1 MYSVVV
7 GCPRLVVYDKGS
19 HVSTRYLEPLE
30 DFFLECWPMTRPS
43 QVIEVFYHACALLV
57 GSWVMVD
64 QSPYSVRGDFWRYV
78 CPYRL
83 SFVSLSR
90 LELRWSCCYESGFMS
105 TLRDWPRKGF
115 VIALFLPA
123 FPGRSARG
131 LDTDYGVVESVR
143 KAILQVKDNKVIV
156 VNEPHPFMNMNWNVN
171 FSLLCKL
178 FFSPW
183 GSCSKMSDNAHRA
196 RLVTR
201 ERVILYGDLSRVVP
215 RRVGDT
221 TVRCYLWCLMIPY
234 HYYGQGCSG
243 SGRWGRG
250 NASSELPRLRFFV
263 IVISRLPTCL
273 AWLLMSIQ
281 WGMHVELLILVYF
294 DMIKIMTII
303 AFFCQEATA
312 TRISFVP
319 NLRIRYTTD
328 AYWGYDW
335 CFPRGRAACCSCYAI
350 LCELGNCSKSGTF
363 FYSACL

>member
-105 TLRDWPRKGF
+105 TFRDWPRKGF

-131 LDTDYGVVESVR
+131 CDTDYGVVESVR

-215 RRVGDT
+215 RLVGDT
-221 TVRCYLWCLMIPY
+221 TVRCYLWCLMREDALVLAVERGATLRASCHDFVFSWSWFPDCP
-234 HYYGQGCSG
+234 HASLG
-243 SGRWGRG
+243 SSCQF
-250 NASSELPRLRFFV
+250 NEVCTLN
-263 IVISRLPTCL
+263 CL
-273 AWLLMSIQ
+273 FLF
-281 WGMHVELLILVYF
+281 IL
-294 DMIKIMTII
+294 T
-303 AFFCQEATA
+303 
-312 TRISFVP
+312 
-319 NLRIRYTTD
+319 
-328 AYWGYDW
+328 W
-335 CFPRGRAACCSCYAI
+335 
-350 LCELGNCSKSGTF
+350 SK
-363 FYSACL
+363 